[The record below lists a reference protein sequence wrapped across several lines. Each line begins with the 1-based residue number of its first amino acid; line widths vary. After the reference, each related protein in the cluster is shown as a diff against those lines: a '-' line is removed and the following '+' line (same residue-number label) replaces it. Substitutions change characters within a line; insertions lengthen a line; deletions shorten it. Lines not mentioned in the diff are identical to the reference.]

1 MLKYNFNSNCQKQPK
16 VWISDDLKSFIF
28 KVVFI
33 AYTLCYKNASYF
45 LHFKIYCRVN
55 HLQTL
60 KFWFSRPTSFKNI
73 SFYLSGCKI
82 IVFVRDHQIY
92 CEPLKW
98 IIWNYFAH
106 CLGKWGFNS
115 PQNDILKA
123 NKQLHNVP
131 HCEPHSKDE
140 CLTTYSIFILHR
152 AKAPFKS

>member
-1 MLKYNFNSNCQKQPK
+1 MSSKPSTNFA
-16 VWISDDLKSFIF
+16 I
-28 KVVFI
+28 
-33 AYTLCYKNASYF
+33 
-45 LHFKIYCRVN
+45 
-55 HLQTL
+55 
-60 KFWFSRPTSFKNI
+60 WFSRPISFKNI
-73 SFYLSGCKI
+73 SFYLSVCKI

-140 CLTTYSIFILHR
+140 CLTTYSIFTFHFSFFLFWI
-152 AKAPFKS
+152 KAIFKCKIFQQICRIKFANFYKTQFETEAEFT